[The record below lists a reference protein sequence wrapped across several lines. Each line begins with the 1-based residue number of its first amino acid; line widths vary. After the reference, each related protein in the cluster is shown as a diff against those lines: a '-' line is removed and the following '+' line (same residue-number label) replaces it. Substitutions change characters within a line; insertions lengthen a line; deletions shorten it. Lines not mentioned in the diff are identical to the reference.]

1 MAEEKQKYSL
11 ISLDTGEEP
20 VETTEVEERAG
31 VTTTTQVV
39 DGEETI
45 RVSSAGRT
53 AATADAGVSAEGL
66 SEAADEQA
74 PMRDARHGEEP
85 AQEEVPTHA
94 SDASDTSDAP
104 EDEEPVPYR
113 RMQSVIV
120 LCLIVLIAV
129 FLVYFNFFR

>member
-1 MAEEKQKYSL
+1 MAEDKQRYSL

-31 VTTTTQVV
+31 VTTTTQVI

-53 AATADAGVSAEGL
+53 AATADAAVLVEDL
-66 SEAADEQA
+66 SEATDEQA

-85 AQEEVPTHA
+85 AQEEAPTH
-94 SDASDTSDAP
+94 TSDAP

>member
-1 MAEEKQKYSL
+1 M
-11 ISLDTGEEP
+11 
-20 VETTEVEERAG
+20 EERAG
-31 VTTTTQVV
+31 VTTTTQVI

-53 AATADAGVSAEGL
+53 AATADAAVLVEDL
-66 SEAADEQA
+66 SEATDEQA
-74 PMRDARHGEEP
+74 PRDARHGEEP
-85 AQEEVPTHA
+85 AQEEAPTH
-94 SDASDTSDAP
+94 TSDAP

>member
-1 MAEEKQKYSL
+1 MAEDKQKYSL

-31 VTTTTQVV
+31 VTTTTQVI

-53 AATADAGVSAEGL
+53 AATADAAVLVEDL
-66 SEAADEQA
+66 SEATDEQA

-85 AQEEVPTHA
+85 AQEEAPTH
-94 SDASDTSDAP
+94 TSDAA

>member
-31 VTTTTQVV
+31 VTTTTQVI

-45 RVSSAGRT
+45 RVSSTGRT
-53 AATADAGVSAEGL
+53 AATADAGVPAEDL
-66 SEAADEQA
+66 SEAADGQA
-74 PMRDARHGEEP
+74 PMRERDAHHGEELI
-85 AQEEVPTHA
+85 QEEAPTL
-94 SDASDTSDAP
+94 TSDAP

-113 RMQSVIV
+113 RMQSVIIICLV
-120 LCLIVLIAV
+120 VLIVAFIA
-129 FLVYFNFFR
+129 YFNFFR

>member
-1 MAEEKQKYSL
+1 MAEDKQKYSL

-31 VTTTTQVV
+31 VTTTTQVI

-53 AATADAGVSAEGL
+53 AATADAAVLVEDL
-66 SEAADEQA
+66 SEATDEQA
-74 PMRDARHGEEP
+74 PMRDACHGEEP
-85 AQEEVPTHA
+85 AQEEAPTH
-94 SDASDTSDAP
+94 TSDAP

>member
-1 MAEEKQKYSL
+1 MAEDKQKYSL

-31 VTTTTQVV
+31 VTTTTQVI

-53 AATADAGVSAEGL
+53 AASVDAAVLVEDL
-66 SEAADEQA
+66 SEATDEQA

-85 AQEEVPTHA
+85 AQEEAPTH
-94 SDASDTSDAP
+94 TSDAP

>member
-53 AATADAGVSAEGL
+53 AATVDAASLAEDL
-66 SEAADEQA
+66 AEAADEQA
-74 PMRDARHGEEP
+74 PMRERYARRDEELV
-85 AQEEVPTHA
+85 QEEAPTF
-94 SDASDTSDAP
+94 TSDES

>member
-20 VETTEVEERAG
+20 VETTVLEKRAG

-45 RVSSAGRT
+45 RVSSAVEAPT
-53 AATADAGVSAEGL
+53 PADEFVDAAVSAEDLPG
-66 SEAADEQA
+66 AAGAQVSDT
-74 PMRDARHGEEP
+74 RKSEEP
-85 AQEEVPTHA
+85 VQEEAPTH
-94 SDASDTSDAP
+94 TSDAP

>member
-1 MAEEKQKYSL
+1 MAEDKQKYSL

-31 VTTTTQVV
+31 VTTTTQVI

-53 AATADAGVSAEGL
+53 AATADAGVPAEDL
-66 SEAADEQA
+66 SEVTGGQA

-85 AQEEVPTHA
+85 VQEEAPTL
-94 SDASDTSDAP
+94 TSDAP

-113 RMQSVIV
+113 RMRSVIIICLV
-120 LCLIVLIAV
+120 VLIVAFIA
-129 FLVYFNFFR
+129 YFNFFR

>member
-31 VTTTTQVV
+31 VTTTTQVI

-45 RVSSAGRT
+45 RVSSAD
-53 AATADAGVSAEGL
+53 AAVPAGNL
-66 SEAADEQA
+66 LEAADEQA
-74 PMRDARHGEEP
+74 PMRDARRGEEP
-85 AQEEVPTHA
+85 DQEEAPTHI
-94 SDASDTSDAP
+94 SDEP

>member
-31 VTTTTQVV
+31 VTTTQVI

-53 AATADAGVSAEGL
+53 AASVDAAVPAEDL
-66 SEAADEQA
+66 PEAADEQA
-74 PMRDARHGEEP
+74 PMRDARRGEEP
-85 AQEEVPTHA
+85 DQEEAPTRI
-94 SDASDTSDAP
+94 SDQP

>member
-31 VTTTTQVV
+31 VTITTQVI

-53 AATADAGVSAEGL
+53 AATADAAVLVEDL
-66 SEAADEQA
+66 SEATDEQA

-85 AQEEVPTHA
+85 AQEEAPTH
-94 SDASDTSDAP
+94 TSDAP